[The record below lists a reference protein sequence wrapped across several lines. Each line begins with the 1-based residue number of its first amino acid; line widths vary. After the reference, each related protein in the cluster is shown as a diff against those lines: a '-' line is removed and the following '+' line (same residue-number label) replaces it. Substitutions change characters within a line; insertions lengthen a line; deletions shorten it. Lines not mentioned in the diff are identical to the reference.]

1 MKVKELIK
9 KLQECDQELEVR
21 LEVGIDKTMMVE
33 NFWLEY
39 VDEKSTGLSG
49 YEEGGEV
56 ILGGTE

>member
-1 MKVKELIK
+1 VRKNKMKVKELIK

-21 LEVGIDKTMMVE
+21 LEVGMVE

>member
-9 KLQECDQELEVR
+9 KLQGCDQELEIR
-21 LEVGIDKTMMVE
+21 LEVGVVE

-39 VDEKSTGLSG
+39 VEEKQTGLSG

-56 ILGGTE
+56 ILGGAE

>member
-9 KLQECDQELEVR
+9 KLKDCDQDLEVR
-21 LEVGIDKTMMVE
+21 LEVGMVE

-49 YEEGGEV
+49 FEEGGEV